1 MAVRSSELQLSD
13 RTPRPS
19 SSTPE
24 SRLSRCAS
32 VAFLVLSSTP
42 AAVRALRPGPQRE
55 NNILSSPQSSSGPA
69 TASSGKRK
77 KMAKARP
84 RNCNRTMKTPKRIVK
99 IVPEAVII
107 APMIPVERAAAVSA
121 LGLRPRRRECA
132 DRPLARPCG
141 LSPRRLPD
149 VRPYHAIGSAR
160 QECRLHR
167 GTCPHTRLRSLCT
180 TIVLSETADGRRRT
194 HRTSSPKRLRLLW
207 PILEPSGP

>member
-1 MAVRSSELQLSD
+1 MDDQFGSLRLESPGLDAGLCGSSDVQLSERRSSELQLSD

-121 LGLRPRRRECA
+121 GA
-132 DRPLARPCG
+132 I
-141 LSPRRLPD
+141 RLK
-149 VRPYHAIGSAR
+149 A
-160 QECRLHR
+160 CRAS
-167 GTCPHTRLRSLCT
+167 TTRSRATRCT
-180 TIVLSETADGRRRT
+180 FACRYAQ
-194 HRTSSPKRLRLLW
+194 
-207 PILEPSGP
+207 PI